1 MNITDNGKGFDMNR
15 SDNGNGLK
23 NIKRRIEKWRGK
35 AIVES
40 VVGKGTMWH
49 IVLPAN
55 KPSLKKTIWKWL
67 SLR

>member
-1 MNITDNGKGFDMNR
+1 MKGFDMNR
-15 SDNGNGLK
+15 SVAEWLK

-40 VVGKGTMWH
+40 GLGKGTMWH

-67 SLR
+67 RLR